1 MLQISLSGGLASAAN
16 ALLAHEAGEPFIMW
30 FADTTIEDDDL
41 YRFLYDIERLNIGP
55 LIRLKD
61 GRDPWDVFVDEEYI
75 GNSRTAPCSRI
86 LKTELI
92 QRQLDL
98 LTAPGDPVVIGFS
111 HDEDERQERAVTRWA
126 PRPVRSLIA
135 EQKLSGG
142 AVERLVCEKYGIRKP
157 RLYDMGFIHNNCGGM
172 CPRGGQGQF
181 AMLLDKRPAL
191 YMKHEQRNEW
201 ARRSIAQKVQ
211 KRMNAGIYK
220 GKHKHAIDAAGG
232 FIRVTR
238 DKTTEYLHMKEFRE
252 RVQSGELIPARY
264 EMGGCGCFT
273 DDA

>member
-1 MLQISLSGGLASAAN
+1 MLHISLSGGLASAAN

-30 FADTTIEDDDL
+30 FSDTTIEDDDL
-41 YRFLYDIERLNIGP
+41 YRFLYDIERLDIAP

-61 GRDPWDVFVDEEYI
+61 GRDPWDVFVDNDYI

-92 QRQLDL
+92 DRHLRICASPD
-98 LTAPGDPVVIGFS
+98 DPIVIGFS
-111 HDEDERQERAVTRWA
+111 YDEEERQKRAAARWS

-142 AVERLVCEKYGIRKP
+142 DVERLVCEKYGIRKP
-157 RLYDMGFIHNNCGGM
+157 RLYDMGFVHNNCGGM
-172 CPRGGQGQF
+172 CVRAGQGQF

-191 YMKHEQRNEW
+191 YMKHEQRNEY
-201 ARRSIAQKVQ
+201 AREAIQQKARVRIA
-211 KRMNAGIYK
+211 AGTYK
-220 GKHKHAIDAAGG
+220 GKSGTASAGG

-238 DKTTEYLHMKEFRE
+238 NGETEYLHMKEFRE
-252 RVQSGELIPARY
+252 RVESGELVPARY